1 MFLNKKNNKKDKKT
15 SVNLLDKLEDSSNER
30 KKGKKKEEEIKPK
43 EKKEE
48 KKKKSFQKPVDLR
61 NPDVLDVN
69 LVRDEIIIFF
79 NWKKNLIITFLLII
93 LSCLFIYEVSKGL
106 DYWEEV
112 ESLKAE
118 RIEKQIEGLKK
129 DVVELNNKANNALL
143 FKEKSLAFSKLLD
156 NHIYWSNFF
165 KWLENNTLN
174 TVKYSGFN
182 GTISGIYSL
191 TATAPTYAEASWQAK
206 VLKESPYIKDVE
218 ISSVNLVEHT
228 ETTEG
233 ENGEIIETSY
243 KNVLFTVNFQIEQ
256 SIFLSN

>member
-30 KKGKKKEEEIKPK
+30 KKEKKEEEEVKPK

-61 NPDVLDVN
+61 NPEVLDVN

-79 NWKKNLIITFLLII
+79 NWKKNLIISFLLII
-93 LSCLFIYEVSKGL
+93 LACLFIYEISTGL

-118 RIEKQIEGLKK
+118 KIEKQIEELKK
-129 DVVELNNKANNALL
+129 EVVELNNKANNALL
-143 FKEKSLAFSKLLD
+143 FKEKSLTFSKLLD

-182 GTISGIYSL
+182 GTISGFYSL

-218 ISSVNLVEHT
+218 ISSVNLIEHT
-228 ETTEG
+228 EITE
-233 ENGEIIETSY
+233 EESGEIIETSY